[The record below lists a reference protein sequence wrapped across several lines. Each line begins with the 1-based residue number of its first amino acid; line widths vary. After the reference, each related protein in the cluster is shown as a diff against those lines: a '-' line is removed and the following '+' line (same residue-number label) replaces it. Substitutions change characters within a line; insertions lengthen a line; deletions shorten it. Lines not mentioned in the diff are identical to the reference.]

1 MISEIKELCLKANA
15 IILAHYYQAPEIQ
28 DIADFI
34 GDSLDL
40 SRKAANN
47 DADIIIFCGV
57 HFMAE
62 TAKIL
67 SPNKT
72 VLLPDIDAGCSL
84 ADDCPAEEFQKF
96 REDNPDHY
104 VVSYINCTAEVKAQS
119 DLICT
124 SSNAVSLVEKIPKDK
139 KIIFAPDKNLGRWVQ
154 KNSGRKLKLWP
165 GSCIVHETFSEEALL
180 KLKYK
185 HPDAKVIAHPECSQN
200 LLVLSD
206 FIGSTSKLL
215 DFVSNDYS
223 DTYMVLTEPGIIHQ
237 MKKKE
242 PNKNF
247 IEVPDIDGC
256 KCNECPYMKL
266 NTLEKILDCLK
277 NNSPSIELDP
287 EIIKKAYKPIKRM
300 LDMSI

>member
-67 SPNKT
+67 CPNKI

-84 ADDCPAEEFQKF
+84 ANDCPANEFKKF
-96 REDNPDHY
+96 RDENPDHY

-124 SSNAVSLVEKIPKDK
+124 SSNAVSLVKKIPKDK
-139 KIIFAPDKNLGRWVQ
+139 KIIFAPDQNLGRWVQ
-154 KNSGRKLKLWP
+154 KNSGKELKLWP

-180 KLKYK
+180 KLKYQNPK
-185 HPDAKVIAHPECSQN
+185 AKIIAHPECSQN

-215 DFVSNDYS
+215 EFISNDSS

-242 PNKNF
+242 PKKQF

-287 EIIKKAYKPIKRM
+287 QIIKKAYKPIKRM

>member
-47 DADIIIFCGV
+47 DADIIVFCGV

-96 REDNPDHY
+96 REENPDHY

-139 KIIFAPDKNLGRWVQ
+139 KIIFAPDENLGRWVQ

-277 NNSPSIELDP
+277 NNSPSIELDQ
-287 EIIKKAYKPIKRM
+287 EIIKKAYTPIKRM
-300 LDMSI
+300 LDLSN